1 MVQERQKILGKLLR
15 GRYRVIEVLAAG
27 GFGRTYIAEDIDRPG
42 HPTCVVKHLK
52 PASSNPNF
60 LPTARRLFNTEAEI
74 LEKLGS
80 HDRIPRLLAYFEEDE
95 EFYLVED
102 FIKGQPLATELPPGL
117 CWSESQVIQLLQEI
131 LKILEFI
138 HSYGVI
144 HRDINPNNLI
154 RRQEDGQLVL
164 IDFGA
169 IKRVREPKIST
180 RSSLIT
186 IPIGTQGYMPTEQVR
201 GKPRLN
207 SDIYALGTIA
217 IQALTGLDPLE
228 LPEDAEGELIWQE
241 RVRVSDELA
250 GILTKM
256 VRYHFKDRYQSA
268 TEVLQALESLAD
280 RRYTTQPVAD
290 NRQIKPEVVFA
301 IEPSG
306 ILQKPSQ
313 AEALPELTKAS
324 LKLSSI
330 PLPQAQ
336 KKVTPIPKITAAP
349 PSARIPVSP
358 SPRQSSVA
366 NLNRN
371 DMSLIAPD
379 ASLAPSANLKLN
391 YANLFKPLHKHR
403 LPLAAGIAYVLVC
416 IVTGYFYLVH
426 KQSYLQTQEALAQ
439 IEALKAT
446 GKYRECV
453 QQAETF
459 PADYLDLHA
468 KAQTLLQECKGT
480 EAESKLAQGRKLA
493 EQSRFKEAIALAAEV
508 PTDTDIYSEAQQ
520 LMTQWSGKIFQI
532 ASDKYRQGN
541 FQEAIAIATAIP
553 ADSSFHAKARA
564 AIEQWHEELKKNETY
579 LQAAQKALNERR
591 WQNAIDT
598 AKKVSQTTYWQK
610 QAKPIIQKA
619 RANTTA
625 AKTSVSRRTYEPTSQ
640 SIPTH
645 SKSVSTPRSLPSSL
659 RKLAPLPAS
668 IRSKSSPPYTK
679 LDTLSVPPRPK
690 SVPARSKSSPPYTK
704 LDTLR

>member
-1 MVQERQKILGKLLR
+1 MVQEQQTILGKLLR
-15 GRYRVIEVLAAG
+15 GHYRVIRVLAAG

-42 HPTCVVKHLK
+42 HPMCVVKHLK
-52 PASSNPNF
+52 PATNNPDF
-60 LPTARRLFNTEAEI
+60 LATARRLFNTEAEI
-74 LEKLGS
+74 LEKLGN

-102 FIKGQPLATELPPGL
+102 FIKGQPLITELPSGL
-117 CWSESQVIQLLQEI
+117 CWSESQVIQLLQDI

-169 IKRVREPKIST
+169 IKQVRELGIASH
-180 RSSLIT
+180 SSLTRTT
-186 IPIGTQGYMPTEQVR
+186 IAIGTRGYMPTEQVR

-268 TEVLQALESLAD
+268 TEVLQALESLAN
-280 RRYTTQPVAD
+280 RRYTTQPISD
-290 NRQIKPEVVFA
+290 NRQIKSEIVSEGESSRIV
-301 IEPSG
+301 
-306 ILQKPSQ
+306 QKPS
-313 AEALPELTKAS
+313 EEELLSEPTKVS

-330 PLPQAQ
+330 PLPQPQ
-336 KKVTPIPKITAAP
+336 KKV
-349 PSARIPVSP
+349 SLVS
-358 SPRQSSVA
+358 
-366 NLNRN
+366 
-371 DMSLIAPD
+371 PD
-379 ASLAPSANLKLN
+379 ASLAPSADLRLN
-391 YANLFKPLHKHR
+391 QANLLKPLHKSR
-403 LPLAAGIAYVLVC
+403 LPIAVGIGYLLVS
-416 IVTGYFYLVH
+416 IVTGYFYLFH
-426 KQSYLQTQEALAQ
+426 KQSYSQTREALARV
-439 IEALKAT
+439 EVLKT
-446 GKYRECV
+446 SEKYSECV

-459 PADYLDLHA
+459 PTDYSDLHA
-468 KAQTLLQECKGT
+468 KAQTLLDECRRT
-480 EAESKLAQGRKLA
+480 EAKIKLARAKKLA
-493 EQSRFKEAIALAAEV
+493 EQSRLKDAIALAAEV

-520 LMTQWSGKIFQI
+520 LISQWSAKIFQI

-541 FQEAIAIATAIP
+541 FKDAIAIAATIP
-553 ADSSFHAKARA
+553 TDSSFHTKARA
-564 AIEQWHEELKKNETY
+564 AIEQWNEDLKKNEAY
-579 LQAAQKALNERR
+579 LEAAQKALNERR
-591 WQNAIDT
+591 WQKAIDT

-610 QAKPIIQKA
+610 QTKPIIQKA
-619 RANTTA
+619 RANTA
-625 AKTSVSRRTYEPTSQ
+625 AAQTSVSKKTYEPPSR
-640 SIPTH
+640 SIPTY
-645 SKSVSTPRSLPSSL
+645 SRETSTPRTLPSSL
-659 RKLAPLPAS
+659 RKSAPLPVPT
-668 IRSKSSPPYTK
+668 RSKSSPPYTK
-679 LDTLSVPPRPK
+679 LDTLSTPNRPK
-690 SVPARSKSSPPYTK
+690 SVPARSKKSPPYTK